1 MAGLILR
8 RVTLK
13 EAVVLAIVQGLTEF
27 LPISSSGH
35 LALAENLLGM
45 KDLEKNLLV
54 TLILHMASLLAVVA
68 YYNRRLFRISKRE
81 IAFLAIATIPILAVG
96 AAFSKQIEAL
106 QGMPVVI
113 CIALI
118 VNGVFLA
125 VSERFKGEQPMDEA
139 PEWKAILIGVAQ
151 AVLIPGLSRSGRTI
165 GTGWMLGISRP
176 DAVRFS
182 FFLSIPAVVAAFSY
196 KLFKHRNELSKFELP
211 LGTTAIGFV
220 LCFVLSL
227 ASIRVVELLSGGRK
241 WLTFS
246 VYCVVAGTAGLV
258 WFLRA

>member
-1 MAGLILR
+1 M
-8 RVTLK
+8 TLK

-113 CIALI
+113 CVALI
-118 VNGVFLA
+118 VNGAFLA

-139 PEWKAILIGVAQ
+139 SEWKAIVIGVAQ

-182 FFLSIPAVVAAFSY
+182 FFLSIPAVLAAFSY
-196 KLFKHRNELSKFELP
+196 KLFKHRHELSKFELP
-211 LGTTAIGFV
+211 LGTTAIGFI

-227 ASIRVVELLSGGRK
+227 ASIRVVELLAGGRK
-241 WLTFS
+241 WLVFS
-246 VYCVVAGTAGLV
+246 VYCFAAGSLGLV
-258 WFLRA
+258 WFLTRP